1 MRQLIVNTFLTL
13 DGVMQAPGGPGED
26 DDGGFAHGGWSVNYW
41 DEQMGQ
47 VMNEAMSTPFDLVL
61 GRKTYDIFAAYWP
74 HAPVDAGAK
83 PLNDA
88 TKYVA
93 SRNNP
98 TLEWSKSVLLDGDA
112 ADRITALKKEDGPE
126 LQVHGSGNLI
136 QTLLRH
142 NLVDQYRL
150 WVFPLVI
157 GSGKRLF
164 SEGTMPSGLRL
175 VDSTVSTTGVVIG
188 TYEPAGEIVTGSFA
202 LDRPSAD

>member
-1 MRQLIVNTFLTL
+1 MRKLIVSTFLTL

-26 DDGGFAHGGWSVNYW
+26 DSGGFAHGGWSVNYW
-41 DEQMGQ
+41 DEKMGE
-47 VMNEAMSTPFDLVL
+47 VMGKATSVPFDLVL
-61 GRKTYDIFAAYWP
+61 GRKTYDIFAAHWP
-74 HAPVDAGAK
+74 HASEEEGAK

-93 SRNNP
+93 SRSRP
-98 TLEWSKSVLLDGDA
+98 TLEWSNSVLIEGDA
-112 ADRITALKKEDGPE
+112 AEGIAALKHEDGPE

-142 NLVDQYRL
+142 NLVDEYRL

-164 SEGTMPSGLRL
+164 SDGAVPAGLKL
-175 VDSTVSTTGVVIG
+175 VDSTVSSTGVVIA

-202 LDRPSAD
+202 LE

>member
-1 MRQLIVNTFLTL
+1 MRKLVVTTFLTL

-41 DEQMGQ
+41 DEQMGE
-47 VMNEAMSTPFDLVL
+47 VMGSAMSTPFDLLL
-61 GRKTYDIFAAYWP
+61 GRRTYDIFAAFWP
-74 HAPVDAGAK
+74 TAPEEAGGK

-93 SRNNP
+93 SRGRP
-98 TLEWSKSVLLDGDA
+98 TLEWSRSVLIEGDVA
-112 ADRITALKKEDGPE
+112 EGVAALKQEEGPE
-126 LQVHGSGNLI
+126 LQVHGSGNLV

-142 NLVDQYRL
+142 QLVDEFRL
-150 WVFPLVI
+150 WVFPLVL

-164 SEGTMPSGLRL
+164 AEGTVPAGLRL
-175 VDSTVSTTGVVIG
+175 VDSTVSTTGVMIG

-202 LDRPSAD
+202 PD